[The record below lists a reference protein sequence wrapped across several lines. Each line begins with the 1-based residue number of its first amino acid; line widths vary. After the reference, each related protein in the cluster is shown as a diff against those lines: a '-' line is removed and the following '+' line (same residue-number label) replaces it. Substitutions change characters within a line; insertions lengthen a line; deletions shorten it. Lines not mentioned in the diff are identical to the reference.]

1 MMEDLVPGWGNFKTY
16 KNNININSK
25 YIMPE
30 SIYEVGS
37 KNYLLKNMA
46 QNKKLF

>member
-1 MMEDLVPGWGNFKTY
+1 
-16 KNNININSK
+16 
-25 YIMPE
+25 MPE

-46 QNKKLF
+46 QNKKLILVGQLITNLEKKC

>member
-1 MMEDLVPGWGNFKTY
+1 
-16 KNNININSK
+16 
-25 YIMPE
+25 MPE

-46 QNKKLF
+46 QNKKLILTAGPSITNLEKSMSMML